1 MMDILLGMIIGVM
14 IALITISIIANEEMK
29 KQKEQRRLEEMAKT
43 IHGQIKMAMKI
54 FDEEILK
61 DNKKEKVED
70 KKTE

>member
-1 MMDILLGMIIGVM
+1 MMDILLGMIIGAM